1 MDKKERF
8 QKIIAKKNPNKLSAR
23 QIKRKNSRKPI
34 LFDYQE
40 VEDLAALG
48 LAQAQIARCL
58 GISEGTLYNNKRN
71 NNDFAEAIARGRALA
86 ERDAAKRIRQAAM
99 NEQNPDW
106 RADAFFLKT
115 RCGWREGIDAEV
127 QANVKADVNMQSTV
141 DITTMSNSELMKLV
155 QDAARLSAD
164 AHDTQAGTDEQATE
178 DKSDDDSDSGDSSG

>member
-1 MDKKERF
+1 MEKKERL
-8 QKIIAKKNPNKLSAR
+8 QRIIAKKNPNRLTAQ

-40 VEDLAALG
+40 VEELASLG

-127 QANVKADVNMQSTV
+127 QSNVKANVNIQGAI
-141 DITTMSNSELMKLV
+141 DITAMSTSELMRLV
-155 QDAARLSAD
+155 ESASGLNGSSTNNNQTPD
-164 AHDTQAGTDEQATE
+164 LASANEEKHDDN
-178 DKSDDDSDSGDSSG
+178 DSS